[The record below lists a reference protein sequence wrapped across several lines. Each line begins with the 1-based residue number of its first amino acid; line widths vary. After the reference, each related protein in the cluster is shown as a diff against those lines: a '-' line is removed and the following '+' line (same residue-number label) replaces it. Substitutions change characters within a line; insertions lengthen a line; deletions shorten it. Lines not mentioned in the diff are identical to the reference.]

1 MIKRNLW
8 KAITSSLVTLS
19 PILFGVIFWDALPDT
34 IGTHFGPDGMADGT
48 SGKLFAVLFMPLIL
62 FAFNWVCMIITDICD
77 RKNAQSDKV
86 YSMLFFM
93 FPLLS
98 MLTSG
103 IVYAVA
109 LGFELSIGVFVC
121 ILFGVMF
128 VVFGNYMPKVTRNRM
143 IGIKIKWTLD
153 NDKNWAATHRFTGKV
168 YFFGGF
174 AVMLA
179 ALLPMNIQLAVVLP
193 AVLVLACSPLL
204 YSYVYYRGQL
214 TRGEISRESSP
225 NTLNKKSDKLAST
238 VSVAIGALILVFV
251 AILMLTGDVTAVAGE
266 EALTVDSTY
275 YDKIVLDYDIID
287 SVEYREDFSM
297 GMRSYGYASARLSL
311 GVFQN
316 EELGHYTLYS
326 YVSAK
331 AHIIVKSGDKTLAI
345 GLETVEETKALYD
358 TITEKVAP

>member
-8 KAITSSLVTLS
+8 KMITSSLVTLS

-77 RKNAQSDKV
+77 RKSPQSDKV

-93 FPLLS
+93 FPSLS

-143 IGIKIKWTLD
+143 IGIKIKD
-153 NDKNWAATHRFTGKV
+153 DGKPTTIPV
-168 YFFGGF
+168 F
-174 AVMLA
+174 APVGYG
-179 ALLPMNIQLAVVLP
+179 NIDF
-193 AVLVLACSPLL
+193 
-204 YSYVYYRGQL
+204 
-214 TRGEISRESSP
+214 
-225 NTLNKKSDKLAST
+225 K
-238 VSVAIGALILVFV
+238 ALIPKMK
-251 AILMLTGDVTAVAGE
+251 AAGTE
-266 EALTVDSTY
+266 YFIVEQDNASDHENPLGEAE
-275 YDKIVLDYDIID
+275 K
-287 SVEYREDFSM
+287 SVNYIKK
-297 GMRSYGYASARLSL
+297 
-311 GVFQN
+311 
-316 EELGHYTLYS
+316 EL
-326 YVSAK
+326 
-331 AHIIVKSGDKTLAI
+331 
-345 GLETVEETKALYD
+345 
-358 TITEKVAP
+358 